1 MIRIKW
7 SEFYLLIIEPLNE
20 NILNQQFQSAF
31 SIKSIFTSNQF
42 AESIGMKN
50 RSTQQLSSITIST
63 PGIDKILRNLNPHKA
78 PGPDDISPRVL
89 RETHRETAP
98 LLQLIFDKSLSTG
111 VVPDDWRTAN
121 VSPVYKK
128 GQKYSASNYR
138 PISLTSVCC
147 KVMEHIVTSAIMNHG
162 ENNGLLYDLQHGFR
176 RGRSCETQLIEFI
189 DDLANNLDKG
199 QQTDVLIMDFAKA
212 FDKVNHSLLTHKL
225 HNYGISGSV
234 NRWIRNWLE
243 GRTQTVVLEG
253 QRSRSVSVDSGVPQG
268 SVLGPSLFLYYINDL
283 QENLNSTVRLFADDT
298 IAYLTVTP
306 KDKGKLLQEDLD
318 KLAKWEE
325 LWCMKFH
332 PDKCNVVQVTNRRTP
347 IPTSYNLH
355 GHTLEAVTS
364 AKYLGVTIQNNLK
377 WDSHINNIA
386 DKANRTLGFLRRNLR
401 VSSRKIKSQA
411 YFGLVRPQLEYAAT
425 VWDPHTQC
433 NINRLEQIQRR
444 AARYVT
450 SRHRNTS
457 SVSDMLNTLQW
468 KSLEQRRKEARLC
481 MFYKIDRGLVAIRK
495 EGRLIPPRRRGRN
508 QHQCSYQLPQSR
520 IDAHKSSYFP
530 RTIRDWNELPD
541 DAVQAKSL
549 GAFKALVSRE

>member
-1 MIRIKW
+1 
-7 SEFYLLIIEPLNE
+7 
-20 NILNQQFQSAF
+20 
-31 SIKSIFTSNQF
+31 
-42 AESIGMKN
+42 
-50 RSTQQLSSITIST
+50 
-63 PGIDKILRNLNPHKA
+63 
-78 PGPDDISPRVL
+78 
-89 RETHRETAP
+89 
-98 LLQLIFDKSLSTG
+98 
-111 VVPDDWRTAN
+111 
-121 VSPVYKK
+121 
-128 GQKYSASNYR
+128 
-138 PISLTSVCC
+138 
-147 KVMEHIVTSAIMNHG
+147 MNHG

-283 QENLNSTVRLFADDT
+283 QENLNSTVRLFADNT

-325 LWCMKFH
+325 LWCIKFH
-332 PDKCNVVQVTNRRTP
+332 PDKCNVLQVTNRRTP

-377 WDSHINNIA
+377 WDSQINNIA
-386 DKANRTLGFLRRNLR
+386 NKANRTLGFLRRNLR

-549 GAFKALVSRE
+549 GAFKALVSRVIVDSTVFIQFLNF

>member
-1 MIRIKW
+1 
-7 SEFYLLIIEPLNE
+7 
-20 NILNQQFQSAF
+20 
-31 SIKSIFTSNQF
+31 
-42 AESIGMKN
+42 
-50 RSTQQLSSITIST
+50 
-63 PGIDKILRNLNPHKA
+63 
-78 PGPDDISPRVL
+78 
-89 RETHRETAP
+89 
-98 LLQLIFDKSLSTG
+98 
-111 VVPDDWRTAN
+111 
-121 VSPVYKK
+121 
-128 GQKYSASNYR
+128 
-138 PISLTSVCC
+138 
-147 KVMEHIVTSAIMNHG
+147 MEHIVTSAIMNHG
-162 ENNGLLYDLQHGFR
+162 ENNSLLYDLQHGFR

-234 NRWIRNWLE
+234 NWWIRNWLE

-283 QENLNSTVRLFADDT
+283 QENLNSTVRLFADDI

-318 KLAKWEE
+318 KLAKWEQ

-332 PDKCNVVQVTNRRTP
+332 PHKCNVLQVTNRRTP

-425 VWDPHTQC
+425 VWEPHTQC
-433 NINRLEQIQRR
+433 YINRLEQIQRR

-457 SVSDMLNTLQW
+457 SVSECLTPYN
-468 KSLEQRRKEARLC
+468 
-481 MFYKIDRGLVAIRK
+481 GN
-495 EGRLIPPRRRGRN
+495 P
-508 QHQCSYQLPQSR
+508 
-520 IDAHKSSYFP
+520 
-530 RTIRDWNELPD
+530 
-541 DAVQAKSL
+541 
-549 GAFKALVSRE
+549 